1 MRFAFKGRAKIGLFF
16 GFFQIFFYDLF
27 LSCKGNT
34 FIAIYKHFAAFFL
47 FIFKKVFWGKFW
59 VVEHRGNDPSATLRV
74 QLSEQDY
81 GIWGFSGFFRA
92 YLLIRRLKPS
102 AIDFD

>member
-1 MRFAFKGRAKIGLFF
+1 MEAWTLRFAFKGRAKIGLFF

-34 FIAIYKHFAAFFL
+34 FIAICKHFAAFFL
-47 FIFKKVFWGKFW
+47 FIFKKALCGKFW
-59 VVEHRGNDPSATLRV
+59 VVERRGNDPLAALRA
-74 QLSEQDY
+74 QLSAQDFR
-81 GIWGFSGFFRA
+81 IFSGIYF
-92 YLLIRRLKPS
+92 IRRLKPS